1 MLNPNDIAS
10 KRFDKS
16 ALGYKADEVETFLDR
31 VAQEYAQVLREK
43 TDLERKIDVLA
54 DKLEEYRRDEESL
67 KSAVFEAQKLGS
79 SLVREAKIKA
89 EHIVQEANEQAHGIT
104 TEATTRADALMNET
118 NKRLEDTQRSAEQ
131 NLQQQEAA
139 FERLK
144 SEVAGFKKRMMST
157 YKAHIELISQ
167 LPDIIRR
174 PETPVPPPA
183 EKPEEVAPYNP
194 VASRPEAEPP
204 AAAAAPAPEQAA
216 EPVRQAAAEPAPPEP
231 EPEEEPEPEIVYE
244 QPVPEYEPEAEPEE
258 QDPAPALS
266 FEEREQPTR
275 ELPPVRTEKR
285 FGALKFGDNYS
296 IEQEAETPKRG
307 RRSRK

>member
-1 MLNPNDIAS
+1 MLNPNEIAA

-16 ALGYKADEVETFLDR
+16 ALGYKADEVEAFLDR
-31 VAQEYAQVLREK
+31 VAQEYAQVLQEK

-89 EHIVQEANEQAHGIT
+89 EHIIQEANEQAHGIT

-118 NKRLEDTQRSAEQ
+118 NKRLEETQHNAEQ

-167 LPDIIRR
+167 LPDIVRR
-174 PETPVPPPA
+174 PEAPVPPPA
-183 EKPEEVAPYNP
+183 EKPEEVAPYNQSA
-194 VASRPEAEPP
+194 VRPEAEPP
-204 AAAAAPAPEQAA
+204 AAASAPVPPEPVQPDFAPA
-216 EPVRQAAAEPAPPEP
+216 EP
-231 EPEEEPEPEIVYE
+231 EPEEEEPEIAYE
-244 QPVPEYEPEAEPEE
+244 QPVPAYESAVETADDEQPE
-258 QDPAPALS
+258 LS

-275 ELPPVRTEKR
+275 ELPPVRSEKR

-296 IEQEAETPKRG
+296 IEEEAETPKRG
-307 RRSRK
+307 RRNRK